1 MIIGKL
7 LRTISQ
13 LRMRQI
19 IYQLRNRIV
28 SRKYVYRAPS
38 VPKIN
43 HINTVKW
50 IDKPISFD
58 NDRFC
63 FLNLEAEYG
72 GWCDRSKGMLWAY
85 NLNYMDWINQR
96 EANMTTSLNWI
107 DKFIS
112 EINTND
118 IGTDPYP
125 TALRIINWVKFF
137 SSHQENISDRHLSS
151 LYSQI
156 LHLENNIEYH
166 LLGNHILEDAFALFI
181 GSNYLRDDRLLKKST
196 RLLIKELNRQILP
209 DGAHYEQ
216 SPMYHCILLDRLL
229 DCVNFDTTDN
239 IFLKDVAV
247 KMLGHLE
254 NMLWSDRS
262 YPLFNDSAYGI
273 APMPT
278 EIFDYAKRLSLEW
291 SPISLGESGYRHLK
305 SRHFDLIVDCGKI
318 RACYQ
323 PGHSHADALSYELQ
337 VDGANLIV
345 DTGISTYEKNAR
357 RQFERGSCAHNT
369 VTVEDRDS
377 SEVWGG
383 FRVGGRS
390 CVKIIEDGTN
400 KVRAQCRGYRDKHIH
415 KRVFDCKERSVS
427 ITDSL
432 TGGVVGISRL
442 YIAPHLKVKKISDC
456 KVAIDN
462 GVTITVKDAIS
473 FVIKDALVSKE
484 YNRFE
489 KTAVVEILF
498 SGIMQYSF
506 SI

>member
-7 LRTISQ
+7 LRTIIH
-13 LRMRQI
+13 LRFTQI
-19 IYQLRNRIV
+19 IYQLRNRIIKC
-28 SRKYVYRAPS
+28 KYKDRESGIVTFNNI
-38 VPKIN
+38 K
-43 HINTVKW
+43 TVKW
-50 IDKPISFD
+50 IEKPVSFKD
-58 NDRFC
+58 GYFS
-63 FLNLEAEYG
+63 FLNIVDEFKN
-72 GWCDRSKGMLWAY
+72 WNDSDKGMLWAY
-85 NLNYMDWINQR
+85 NLNYMDWLNQHD
-96 EANMTTSLNWI
+96 ADSTIGLQWI
-107 DKFIS
+107 DEFIS
-112 EINTND
+112 AIHTNKV
-118 IGTDPYP
+118 GTDPYP
-125 TALRIINWVKFF
+125 TALRIVNWVKFF
-137 SSHQENISDRHLSS
+137 INNQDRVSEHYLKSLSS
-151 LYSQI
+151 QVH
-156 LHLENNIEYH
+156 HLEDNIEYH

-181 GSNYLRDDRLLKKST
+181 ASNFLNDSKLLKRST
-196 RLLIKELNRQILP
+196 KLLEKELREQILP

-291 SPISLGESGYRHLK
+291 SPISLRESGYRHLK
-305 SRHFDLIVDCGKI
+305 SRHFDLIADCGEI

-323 PGHSHADALSYELQ
+323 PGHSHADALGYELQ

-357 RQFERGSCAHNT
+357 RQFERGSSAHNT
-369 VTVEDRDS
+369 VTVGDRDS

-400 KVRAQCRGYRDKHIH
+400 KVIAHCRGYRDKHIH

-456 KVAIDN
+456 KVAVDN
-462 GVTITVKDAIS
+462 GVTITIKDAMS
-473 FVIKDALVSKE
+473 FVIKDALVSNE